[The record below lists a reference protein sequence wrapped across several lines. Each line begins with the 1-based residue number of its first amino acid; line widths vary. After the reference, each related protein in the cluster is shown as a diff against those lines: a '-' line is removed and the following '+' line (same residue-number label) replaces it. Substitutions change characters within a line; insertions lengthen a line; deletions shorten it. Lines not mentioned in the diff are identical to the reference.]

1 MMRLLRER
9 PPGSPAFD
17 TAVSR
22 VLLDRVARAEIEET
36 FRLYRP
42 VRIVAFGGQDA
53 NEPGFP
59 SAVAA
64 ARAAGFGVV
73 LRLAGGRAAVFHE
86 GTLAFGR
93 AIPDDD
99 PTARTTA
106 RFDEMAGVMA
116 SALRRL
122 GIDARIG
129 AVPGEYCPGDYSVN
143 ARGATKIVGIGQ
155 RLVRGGAHVGG
166 VIVAERSDLVR
177 AALIPVYDALGLD
190 WDPDTTGSTAD
201 ETGAT
206 WDDVERAI
214 VAELV
219 DRYEIVEGSLDGDT
233 LALARDLAPRYAPPV
248 P

>member
-9 PPGSPAFD
+9 PSGSPAFD

-22 VLLDRVARAEIEET
+22 ALLDRVARGEIEET

-53 NEPGFP
+53 NEPGFS
-59 SAVAA
+59 SAVEA
-64 ARAAGFGVV
+64 ARAAGFGAV

-86 GTLAFGR
+86 GTLAFAH

-106 RFDEMAGVMA
+106 RFEEMADIMA

-129 AVPGEYCPGDYSVN
+129 EVPGEYCPGNHSVN
-143 ARGATKIVGIGQ
+143 ARGATKLVGIGQ
-155 RLVRGGAHVGG
+155 RLVRRGAHVGG
-166 VIVAERSDLVR
+166 MVVAERSDLVR
-177 AALIPVYDALGLD
+177 AALVPVYEALGLD
-190 WDPDTTGSTAD
+190 WDPGTTGSAAD

-206 WDDVERAI
+206 CDDVERAI
-214 VAELV
+214 VAELAQ
-219 DRYEIVEGSLDGDT
+219 RYEVAEDALDEDT
-233 LALARDLAPRYAPPV
+233 LALARDLTSRYDPSLL
-248 P
+248 

>member
-9 PPGSPAFD
+9 PPGPPAFD

-22 VLLDRVARAEIEET
+22 ALLDRVARGEIGET

-59 SAVAA
+59 SAVKA
-64 ARAAGFGVV
+64 ARAAGFGAV

-86 GTLAFGR
+86 GTLAFAH

-106 RFDEMAGVMA
+106 RFDKMAGIMA

-129 AVPGEYCPGDYSVN
+129 EVLGEYCPGGHSVN
-143 ARGATKIVGIGQ
+143 ARGAAKIVGIGQ
-155 RLVRGGAHVGG
+155 RLGRGGAHVGG
-166 VIVAERSDLVR
+166 VVVAERSDLVR
-177 AALIPVYDALGLD
+177 AALVPVYEALGLD
-190 WDPDTTGSTAD
+190 WDPDTTGSAED

-206 WDDVERAI
+206 WADVERAI
-214 VAELV
+214 VAELG
-219 DRYEIVEGSLDGDT
+219 DRYEIVEGSLDEDT
-233 LALARDLAPRYAPPV
+233 LALALDLTPHYDPGSP
-248 P
+248 